1 MRYIEKPTELKEANY
16 FLELAAQQAK
26 KSTCKKS
33 KRGAIIVKNGKILGM
48 GYNNLIDREDCDPC
62 LREDINDN
70 SKAELCYAVHA
81 EQDAIFNALE
91 KHNDLKGSR
100 IYHIKV
106 KDGKM
111 EPSEDISCTV
121 CSRIV
126 LRTGISEF
134 VLLQKKGIAVYDSK
148 EFNKLS
154 FEYFKDKL

>member
-1 MRYIEKPTELKEANY
+1 MKYIENLIKLKEAEH

-33 KRGAIIVKNGKILGM
+33 QRGAIIVKDEKILGM
-48 GYNNLIDREDCDPC
+48 GYNKLIGRDECNPC
-62 LREDINDN
+62 IREDIKDN
-70 SKAELCYAVHA
+70 SRAELCYAVHA
-81 EQDAIFNALE
+81 EQEAIFDALE

-111 EPSEDISCTV
+111 EPSEDISCTF

-126 LRTGISEF
+126 LRIGISEF
-134 VLLQKKGIAVYDSK
+134 VLLQKKGIAVYDTE

-154 FEYFKDKL
+154 FDYFSK